1 MSTTTVGDW
10 IQSLDV
16 SEKPDEPEIRTFFG
30 IPPDPEEKL
39 DKNIAL
45 KRRAWRSKL
54 RERKAS
60 SAAERKVTMALR
72 LIDELERRL
81 KRGVVDEDFDL
92 DALREEYTA
101 APDTHVDDIDAL
113 WRVLE
118 ELLAAGRLD
127 EALRVAN
134 ETRAKFSNDAQAH
147 AGFAWIAS
155 VSSRSDPNVSATL
168 RRDGLSSAKKALEST
183 PVRGVEGA
191 DLYAWAAILQLD
203 LREFEP
209 ARNTL
214 DEAQQVLGSLT
225 PWLHSHRCEAFAE
238 LGDADAAA
246 ADAVQAIQASSDD
259 SSLRSN
265 TAAALIAAAKSALLP
280 ISSAEALT
288 RYEQL
293 VMLAAWCADGVPE
306 AEDHV
311 RPYRLW
317 AAQAASRSYIGRVE
331 IRSIMAVLSG
341 FLLLP
346 VLNRTRSLPVWKMF
360 LDGPSK
366 HGEMGEVV
374 ATSPIAEFVHQGLE
388 QKLAWKK

>member
-1 MSTTTVGDW
+1 MSTTTAGNW
-10 IQSLDV
+10 IQTLDV
-16 SEKPDEPEIRTFFG
+16 SEKPDETEIRSFFG

-39 DKNIAL
+39 DTNIRR

-60 SAAERKVTMALR
+60 SLAERKVKMALR

-92 DALREEYTA
+92 DALREEYTT
-101 APDTHVDDIDAL
+101 APDTHVDEIDEL

-118 ELLAAGRLD
+118 ELLAAGRPD

-134 ETRAKFSNDAQAH
+134 ETRAKFSDDAQAQ

-155 VSSRSDPNVSATL
+155 VSSRSDPHVSAVL
-168 RRDGLSSAKKALEST
+168 RRDGLTSAKKALQSA
-183 PVRGVEGA
+183 PIPNVDGA
-191 DLYAWAAILQLD
+191 DLYAWTAILQLD
-203 LREFEP
+203 LDEYGP
-209 ARNTL
+209 ARDTL
-214 DEAQQVLGSLT
+214 NEAQKTLGSLT
-225 PWLHSHRCEAFAE
+225 PWLYSHRCEALAE
-238 LGDADAAA
+238 LGEADAAA
-246 ADAVQAIQASSDD
+246 NDAVQAIKSSSDD

-265 TAAALIAAAKSALLP
+265 TAAALIAAVRSALLP
-280 ISSAEALT
+280 ISSADALV

-306 AEDHV
+306 AEDYV

-360 LDGPSK
+360 LDGPGK

-374 ATSPIAEFVHQGLE
+374 ATSPIAEFVHEGLE
-388 QKLAWKK
+388 QKLPWKK